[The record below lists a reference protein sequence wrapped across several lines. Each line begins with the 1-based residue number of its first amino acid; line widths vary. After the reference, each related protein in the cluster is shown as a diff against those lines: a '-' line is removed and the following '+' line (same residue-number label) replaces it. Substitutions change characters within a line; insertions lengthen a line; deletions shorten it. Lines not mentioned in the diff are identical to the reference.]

1 MYFDE
6 IKQWVLHRWV
16 DYHNIQPIKLEEH
29 IPNSIKKGFNSVYI
43 KLDDN
48 RYITINGYVDETH
61 VYITEQPYTSPGG
74 RERQNPTNHN
84 FIINCDEVYNSF
96 IEWLKQY

>member
-16 DYHNIQPIKLEEH
+16 DYHAIQASQLDEYIWSSRLNK
-29 IPNSIKKGFNSVYI
+29 PNAVYI

-48 RYITINGYVDETH
+48 RYIVIIGFNEETH
-61 VYITEQPYTSPGG
+61 VYITELPYTSPGG
-74 RERQNPTNHN
+74 KERQNPTNHN

-96 IEWLKQY
+96 IEWLQQY

>member
-74 RERQNPTNHN
+74 RERQNPSNHN
-84 FIINCDEVYNSF
+84 FIINCDKVYNSF
-96 IEWLKQY
+96 IEWLQQY